1 MRKISW
7 LAILLIGGCTLI
19 VEQSNLVSL
28 NDSSEFR
35 FLDEQV
41 FIRSCRQLKEES
53 YDIFYAAENQ
63 KCLKENAKQM
73 QKLSEQIE
81 QTNDLIKKEKLLDD
95 VLASSEKFDA
105 CKISKRLTVASFAK
119 QSNDSAVACWKRDKI
134 IAYFTQAYQICENG
148 EYFDKN
154 DGNRIVA
161 DYQTVARQ
169 KEKNMPKIEKFKELK
184 SDISS
189 QNQIN
194 RKIAAL
200 LFGDNPII
208 RKMQQAAPDFMR
220 VKVNECPIIFFVQFL
235 KENAA
240 MLNSDFAFADNYQ
253 FMKKGADTLV
263 LTVGD
268 IEYTFLK
275 KGKNSADV
283 IVVKDVDQWGSQII
297 NKSTILNNIDV
308 SSSCWVYMRRSEE
321 N

>member
-41 FIRSCRQLKEES
+41 FICSCSQLKEET

-73 QKLSEQIE
+73 QQLSEQIE

-105 CKISKRLTVASFAK
+105 CKISKGLTVAGFAK
-119 QSNDSAVACWKRDKI
+119 QSNDSAIAYWERDKI
-134 IAYFTQAYQICENG
+134 ISYFNQTYQICENG

-154 DGNRIVA
+154 AGTRLVA

-169 KEKNMPKIEKFKELK
+169 KEKNTPKIEKFKELK
-184 SDISS
+184 SKISS
-189 QNQIN
+189 QNQMN
-194 RKIAAL
+194 KKIAAL
-200 LFGDNPII
+200 LSGDNPII

-235 KENAA
+235 KENVA
-240 MLNSDFAFADNYQ
+240 MFNSDFAFADNYQ
-253 FMKKGADTLV
+253 FKKKGADTLV

-268 IEYTFLK
+268 I
-275 KGKNSADV
+275 
-283 IVVKDVDQWGSQII
+283 
-297 NKSTILNNIDV
+297 
-308 SSSCWVYMRRSEE
+308 
-321 N
+321 

>member
-63 KCLKENAKQM
+63 KCLEENAKQM
-73 QKLSEQIE
+73 QKLSEKIE

-105 CKISKRLTVASFAK
+105 CKISKGLTVAGFAE
-119 QSNDSAVACWKRDKI
+119 QSNDSAVAYWKRDKI
-134 IAYFTQAYQICENG
+134 IAYFTQVYQICENG
-148 EYFDKN
+148 EYFNKN

-169 KEKNMPKIEKFKELK
+169 KEKNTPKIEKFKELK
-184 SDISS
+184 SEISS
-189 QNQIN
+189 QNQMN
-194 RKIAAL
+194 KKIAAL
-200 LFGDNPII
+200 LSGDNPII

-220 VKVNECPIIFFVQFL
+220 VYDDAPLAGAFDGKYAHISVNDRFLQTLCFVKQ
-235 KENAA
+235 
-240 MLNSDFAFADNYQ
+240 LNKDAYLSFNCVRKKYQ
-253 FMKKGADTLV
+253 KPC
-263 LTVGD
+263 
-268 IEYTFLK
+268 I
-275 KGKNSADV
+275 
-283 IVVKDVDQWGSQII
+283 
-297 NKSTILNNIDV
+297 KSYILSTEFNLED
-308 SSSCWVYMRRSEE
+308 YK
-321 N
+321 